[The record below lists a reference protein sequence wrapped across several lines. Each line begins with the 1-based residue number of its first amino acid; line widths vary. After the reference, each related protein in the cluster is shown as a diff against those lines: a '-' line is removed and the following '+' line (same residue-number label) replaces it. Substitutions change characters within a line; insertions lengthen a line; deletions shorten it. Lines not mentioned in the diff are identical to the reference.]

1 MRDQN
6 YLLIEKD
13 TVKSINNSNV
23 LNRLWFPHT
32 PVVVEASASAS
43 GSTAYSGTVTV
54 KIQEGDTA
62 GGDFTDV
69 ASLPQITAAGKVRK
83 RMLIT
88 KAYVKATLTGFVSAG
103 HFEVA
108 VVPAGEFTDPA

>member
-32 PVVVEASASAS
+32 AIVVEASASDS
-43 GSTAYSGTVTV
+43 GSTAYSGEVTV
-54 KIQEGDTA
+54 KIQESDTPN
-62 GGDFTDV
+62 GTFTDV
-69 ASLPQITAAGKVRK
+69 ATLPQITAAGKQRM
-83 RMLIT
+83 RMLVK
-88 KAYVKATLTGFVSAG
+88 KAYIKATLTGTPTG
-103 HFEVA
+103 HFEVG
-108 VVPAGEFTDPA
+108 VVPAGEFTDPL

>member
-13 TVKSINNSNV
+13 SVKSINNSNV
-23 LNRLWFPHT
+23 LNRLWLPSS

-54 KIQEGDTA
+54 KIQECDTEN
-62 GGDFTDV
+62 GTFTDV
-69 ASLPQITAAGKVRK
+69 DTLPQITTAGKKRM
-83 RMLIT
+83 RMLIK
-88 KAYVKATLTGFVSAG
+88 KAYVKATLTGSPTG

-108 VVPAGEFTDPA
+108 VVPAGEFTDPL